1 MQCLD
6 ESLRSL
12 IQTGIK
18 QGHLFF
24 SQVNSYLPDEATD
37 PLFLDHLI
45 IYLEELNMPLVV
57 DPVKEVASE
66 PLATRK
72 KRKPEIRI
80 DDDSRGTEDPIRM
93 YLSQM
98 GEIPLLKRDEEIFLA
113 KQIEVTR
120 RRFRRALLSNEF
132 ALNFCHETLVKVHR
146 GELPFDRTIK
156 VSMTESLEKEQI
168 LGRMPFNLATIENI
182 RTRDTEDYAKLATDL
197 PASERTEVQHRMA
210 ERRRRCVTLL
220 EELSL

>member
-57 DPVKEVASE
+57 DPVKEVAS
-66 PLATRK
+66 
-72 KRKPEIRI
+72 
-80 DDDSRGTEDPIRM
+80 
-93 YLSQM
+93 
-98 GEIPLLKRDEEIFLA
+98 
-113 KQIEVTR
+113 
-120 RRFRRALLSNEF
+120 
-132 ALNFCHETLVKVHR
+132 
-146 GELPFDRTIK
+146 
-156 VSMTESLEKEQI
+156 
-168 LGRMPFNLATIENI
+168 
-182 RTRDTEDYAKLATDL
+182 
-197 PASERTEVQHRMA
+197 
-210 ERRRRCVTLL
+210 
-220 EELSL
+220 

>member
-18 QGHLFF
+18 QGHLYF

-45 IYLEELNMPLVV
+45 IYLEELNMQLIP
-57 DPVKEVASE
+57 DPVRKNLPSRWQ
-66 PLATRK
+66 LAK
-72 KRKPEIRI
+72 SAPDMRI

-93 YLSQM
+93 YLTQM

-120 RRFRRALLSNEF
+120 RRFRRALAEQRVRSEF
-132 ALNFCHETLVKVHR
+132 
-146 GELPFDRTIK
+146 LP
-156 VSMTESLEKEQI
+156 
-168 LGRMPFNLATIENI
+168 
-182 RTRDTEDYAKLATDL
+182 
-197 PASERTEVQHRMA
+197 
-210 ERRRRCVTLL
+210 
-220 EELSL
+220 